1 MFEIPNQV
9 SASVTSLDMTRN
21 SIQVLSSTSLS
32 SYPNLVDLK
41 IKENIIRTISSGAFR
56 NLNAL
61 QTLDLSS
68 NNLTILD
75 QNVFRDAAKLV
86 HLDLS
91 SNQLSAIDKA
101 FNGLTELSRLDLR
114 QNLLTS
120 ITPLTFRGLTQLR
133 YLRLDDNMITHI
145 DQKAFA
151 DLDKLMYFVIKGNQI
166 GYLEAFYFSSQ
177 FLSYV
182 DLSECGL
189 TRVPK
194 GLPSSVRYL
203 QLRRNKMDVLPH
215 DAFASCVDV
224 TILVLDE
231 NDVTE
236 IEDGAFERL
245 DRLQQLWL
253 NGNRL
258 GYVPR
263 PIPPSV
269 QRLFLDSNQLHSL
282 AEEDFPRESQ
292 LNTLSLMGNNIS
304 YIDPTAF
311 HRLLNLKSLD
321 LSGNQ
326 IRRIYAD
333 TFSRSS
339 QLQILQ
345 LSKNLLES
353 LESGSFHGL
362 TDLRTL
368 SMAYVPTDAFIH
380 PYAFRDMVTLRKLDL
395 DSSSGLL
402 SSILETD
409 EILSSLSS
417 VQDLSLQN
425 VELTT
430 LRSDFPDF
438 FPYLAVLHISGSAW
452 HCDSNL
458 IWFRNW
464 LLSAPIHIEH
474 RDRNR
479 CMTPR
484 TVYDRA
490 VTSLSDADFVPA
502 LSTQSPIRL
511 PPNTQR
517 LNTLPSGP
525 RDALKPSAPRVTSLH
540 GKTYSTAN
548 TVQIKTDNR
557 NQHFASGLR
566 PWYGVTTSGYDY
578 AVDGNSK
585 KTNTQNP
592 GRRTVVSIS
601 TSSKV
606 ESEADILTWD
616 EILSRMSQPEYD
628 GKIFDASKHLDLF
641 SPLFGDE
648 LSSGRLSEQRTRT
661 PTFSVSTKFNS
672 MFTTPR
678 SSGISA
684 SNVGRGD
691 TGLNVVTLTAV
702 TVIMTI
708 VIAAVLV
715 AFIVCL
721 CRKRKSAKRCSE
733 NGLPAQNGTKTNS
746 KKDVLYFMTPTSSKH
761 GDLGKPQ
768 AVLAPENTAEVMTL
782 IPGRDINH
790 EGPMRV
796 YKWEDF

>member
-1 MFEIPNQV
+1 MSEIPNQV
-9 SASVTSLDMTRN
+9 HASAVTSLDMTRN

-32 SYPNLVDLK
+32 SFPNLVDLK
-41 IKENIIRTISSGAFR
+41 IRENLLQTISIGTFL
-56 NLNAL
+56 NLNSL

-68 NNLTILD
+68 NNLTTLEPD
-75 QNVFRDAAKLV
+75 VFRDAVKLV

-91 SNQLSAIDKA
+91 NNQLTAIDKA

-120 ITPLTFRGLTQLR
+120 ITQLTFRGLTQLR
-133 YLRLDDNMITHI
+133 YLRLDDNMITNV

-151 DLDKLMYFVIKGNQI
+151 DLDKLMYFVLKGNQI
-166 GYLEAFYFSSQ
+166 GHLEAFYFSSQ

-182 DLSECGL
+182 DLSECDL

-203 QLRRNKMDVLPH
+203 QLRRNKMAVLPR
-215 DAFASCVDV
+215 DSFASCVDV
-224 TILVLDE
+224 TIIVLDE
-231 NDVTE
+231 NDVIE
-236 IEDGAFERL
+236 IEEGAFEHL

-258 GYVPR
+258 EYVPK

-269 QRLFLDSNQLHSL
+269 QRLFLDSNQLQSL
-282 AEEDFPRESQ
+282 AEDDFPRDSQ

-304 YIDPTAF
+304 YIDSSAF
-311 HRLLNLKSLD
+311 HRLLNLKSID

-326 IRRIYAD
+326 IRRIYAH

-339 QLQILQ
+339 QLQVLQ
-345 LSKNLLES
+345 LSKNLLEN

-368 SMAYVPTDAFIH
+368 SMAYVPTDAFVH
-380 PYAFRDMVTLRKLDL
+380 PDAFRDLVTLRKLDL

-402 SSILETD
+402 SSILDTD
-409 EILSSLSS
+409 EILSALSS
-417 VQDLSLQN
+417 VQDLSLLN
-425 VELTT
+425 AELTT
-430 LRSDFPDF
+430 LRSDLPDF

-490 VTSLSDADFVPA
+490 VTSLSDADFLPA
-502 LSTQSPIRL
+502 PNSPVRYTTLRL
-511 PPNTQR
+511 A
-517 LNTLPSGP
+517 SGP
-525 RDALKPSAPRVTSLH
+525 RETVKPSGHRVTSLH
-540 GKTYSTAN
+540 AKTYSTAN
-548 TVQIKTDNR
+548 IVQMGNDNR
-557 NQHFASGLR
+557 NEHFASASR
-566 PWYGVTTSGYDY
+566 PWYGVTSSSY
-578 AVDGNSK
+578 AVDRNGK
-585 KTNTQNP
+585 KTNTQKP
-592 GRRTVVSIS
+592 GRRAMVSM
-601 TSSKV
+601 TTTSKV
-606 ESEADILTWD
+606 ESDADILTWD
-616 EILSRMSQPEYD
+616 EILSRMSQRDYD
-628 GKIFDASKHLDLF
+628 GQLFDASRHLDLF
-641 SPLFGDE
+641 SPLLRDE
-648 LSSGRLSEQRTRT
+648 LSSEPLSKT
-661 PTFSVSTKFNS
+661 PASTTSADFNS
-672 MFTTPR
+672 KFITSR

-684 SNVGRGD
+684 SNVSRGE
-691 TGLNVVTLTAV
+691 TGLNVITLTAV
-702 TVIMTI
+702 TVIMTV

-721 CRKRKSAKRCSE
+721 CRKRKSAKRCPE
-733 NGLPAQNGTKTNS
+733 NGLPAQNGVKTS
-746 KKDVLYFMTPTSSKH
+746 AKKDVLYFMTPTSSKH
-761 GDLGKPQ
+761 GDLGKPK